1 MSLGLNDEQ
10 IEQVDRVA
18 GELEDGISDSYQL
31 DQLRKA
37 TTRRDFAVI
46 AANVVEDRYEA
57 GSTAARLALIIAL
70 RHGIKAATD
79 FVDDLAHHE
88 R

>member
-1 MSLGLNDEQ
+1 MSFDLHDEDASR
-10 IEQVDRVA
+10 IADD
-18 GELEDGISDSYQL
+18 LEDAIADSYQR

-46 AANVVEDRYEA
+46 AMNVVEDRYGA

-70 RHGIKAATD
+70 RHGVEMARD
-79 FVDDLAHHE
+79 FIADLDHHE